1 MDDDSVGIFVP
12 RIEQLRRQESA
23 ATADTATSYTQSS
36 FGLSSS
42 SGGSG
47 GGGVGSGRSRQMRHP
62 YSLHLHLI
70 KGSNLVVRDSNGFSD
85 PYVKLKL
92 GRKLLAKSRVI
103 EKSLNPRWDE
113 HFEFRIKDVERDL
126 ELRVYDRD
134 RLSVHDDYMGH
145 CFLSIGQ
152 LCLGR
157 VQEFSIDLTDET
169 GKADEPYMGCLSFA
183 AKLVHRLIP
192 EELTA
197 DQQLPGEVPTADS
210 ASAMASNLDPSSS
223 SLTTT
228 GVNHH
233 QHSEQHSGMVSG
245 GLAHLSS
252 LTSKLVGG
260 KKQHTAVV
268 IFNLVNGRNL
278 LAMDD
283 SGQSDPYV
291 KFKLGDQKCK
301 SRVIKETL
309 NPYWGEEFELK
320 YFPEDDGL
328 LKISVFDHDVAGQND
343 FMGRTQVNLKRLA
356 WEKSHVVEA
365 QLLDGAG
372 SLRLLITI
380 TGATISSVS
389 SDNYFSQRG
398 RMEIVNR
405 YSLLR
410 THEDVD
416 DVGWLQVKVLRGQR
430 LTEENHKLDAF
441 CVLEVGNTRLQ
452 THTEYKT
459 ASPNWERSFVFDL
472 RDVHTWLEVAV
483 YDENRDRKSQSK
495 CLGRLA
501 LRLLRIAN
509 GERRWFALRD
519 KSMEARAPGLIEL
532 EMDLIY
538 NPVRAAVRTLNPP
551 EEKVMQP
558 DPKFKLALVR
568 RNVNRFV
575 TIIDALIDFGNFVD
589 SCWQWENPVRSS
601 VAFLCY
607 MTIAWNFE
615 LHMLPCTLIVLLLVN
630 LAYRVTE
637 SHFQARHHHSS
648 SSPSAFAAD
657 ADSAAM
663 MSSSAATGCG
673 ADDCNSVEFVDST
686 EEERYDGAGGGADK
700 DEDAPT
706 SWREKIKAAHGI
718 LVKVQQ
724 GLDLVAS
731 MCESVR
737 HTFDWTEPWLS
748 ALALLILCLASVV
761 LYIFPLRLLALAW
774 GLNKFTKKI
783 LRPNAIDNN
792 EVLDF
797 LSRVPSDVDLA
808 QTRELRLPAAVAA
821 AGAAAS
827 AAGGSPSKKS

>member
-42 SGGSG
+42 GGGSG

-309 NPYWGEEFELK
+309 NPYWARNSSEL
-320 YFPEDDGL
+320 ET
-328 LKISVFDHDVAGQND
+328 A
-343 FMGRTQVNLKRLA
+343 A

-430 LTEENHKLDAF
+430 LTEENHKLDA
-441 CVLEVGNTRLQ
+441 TRPPAP
-452 THTEYKT
+452 TG
-459 ASPNWERSFVFDL
+459 ERSFVFDL
-472 RDVHTWLEVAV
+472 RDVHTWLEVAI

-519 KSMEARAPGLIEL
+519 KSLEARAPGLIEL

-637 SHFQARHHHSS
+637 SHFQSATSSLLIVAVRVRCRCRLGGDDPTTATASS
-648 SSPSAFAAD
+648 SWIPPRRSA
-657 ADSAAM
+657 
-663 MSSSAATGCG
+663 T
-673 ADDCNSVEFVDST
+673 T
-686 EEERYDGAGGGADK
+686 RAGGGADK

-797 LSRVPSDVDLA
+797 LSRGA
-808 QTRELRLPAAVAA
+808 QRRGPGADPGAPPAGRRGRCGGRSLSRRRLPVKEELIGLITAI
-821 AGAAAS
+821 S
-827 AAGGSPSKKS
+827 